1 MLTEVRSAGI
11 AILTFHPVNVRSPWE
26 IAWED
31 QNEQNRTQLR
41 LIEFMKKDKP
51 SVKGKNKF

>member
-1 MLTEVRSAGI
+1 MLTDVLSAGI

-31 QNEQNRTQLR
+31 QNEQNRTQLMINR
-41 LIEFMKKDKP
+41 IHEER
-51 SVKGKNKF
+51 